1 MKKAY
6 IAPEIDKSAMEVI
19 SHLAAGSGSFG
30 KGPKDGSEATAKETA
45 IWGEDE

>member
-6 IAPEIDKSAMEVI
+6 IAPEIEASAIEVN

-30 KGPKDGSEATAKETA
+30 DGPKSGSEINAKESA
-45 IWGEDE
+45 IWEEEE